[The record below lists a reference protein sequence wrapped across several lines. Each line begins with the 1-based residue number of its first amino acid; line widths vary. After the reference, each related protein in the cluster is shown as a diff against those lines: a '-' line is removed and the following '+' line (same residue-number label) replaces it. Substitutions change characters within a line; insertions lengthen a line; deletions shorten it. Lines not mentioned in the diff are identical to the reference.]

1 MMNFL
6 DTQPFRNFRIKL
18 ILRVGLI
25 FFVSVSVFAQEN
37 ILKLKNPIENSKT
50 GELFVQAFEG
60 SRPVQSLVLMINHKK
75 YQTNSSGSLLIE
87 LPVGDTTLYLPQSEK
102 TLKAQIF
109 ENQQTFYKIEILN
122 KNQIDSSLEI
132 PNQQKLDNKTEELLS
147 EKKVIDP
154 NEILVLAP
162 QSRVSISALL
172 ELRKKNTG
180 VSEVLGSEQMARQG
194 DSDAASS
201 LRRVTGLTLLDGKY
215 VFVRGLG
222 DRYSSVQ
229 LNGFSLPSPEPSRKV
244 VPLDLFPTSIL
255 EKVIVQKSYSAPYPG
270 EFGGGLI
277 QLETKSRPQ
286 ENSGSIGTS
295 INFEAIDQ
303 FLSYEGGKTDYLGQ
317 DDGTRKMPNQVR
329 SALLSGK
336 KLVDNGDPKTGFSK
350 EELRQLGTSFKK
362 NYSVFESQDSRIPNL
377 QLGAGR
383 RGESSVWKWGLS
395 GSASYSTDQEVTIQE
410 SRRLDVPRPGEL
422 VLSEVGK
429 SEIYQM
435 DRKISLASDL
445 SLAYAMEHQLRVTIL
460 SLRHS
465 TDETNIKESS
475 GPGINDFSRR
485 RTRTEWTQR
494 NLNVQQLQGQHQ
506 INSQNRF
513 IWRFG
518 RSQIK
523 REAPDQ
529 KEVNYK
535 KVSETDPYQLDAEV
549 SGNLRTFNELSERN
563 EDVAISFEGN
573 LKDLNYQVGLGQI
586 NKSRE
591 SDTFRFQ
598 YIKDYLA
605 GNQPDL
611 TLNPDQIFSQPQD
624 WILVNQTGTADSY
637 SGAQKTD
644 HAFLDLKYQVSP
656 EVEFSAGQ
664 RFETSLQAVKTYFYF
679 SPDQTQSL
687 GETKTQNQLP
697 AYSIKW
703 TPQEKY
709 RFRLTYGETIARPDF
724 RELSTVRY
732 IDDDTGF
739 EAKGNTALVPT
750 IIQNLD
756 LRSEYYFEADEF
768 ISLGFFHKEFEK
780 PIEDVFQPLAGSLIK
795 VPQNAL
801 SAKNQGVELESRV
814 ALRRISRDLRRWS
827 ILGNVSWIQSK
838 VSLDPNT
845 ASQLTSSERPLQ
857 GQSPYVI
864 NLGVYYDR
872 PLMGLQGSLLY
883 NVLGRRITEVGTD
896 LRPDIFEEPVHQL
909 DFVLSR
915 KNKNGLAL
923 GLKIKNLLDPEVQSR
938 QGDQVIRSYQK
949 GRSYSVGATWT
960 L

>member
-1 MMNFL
+1 MMNIK
-6 DTQPFRNFRIKL
+6 TQLLLLVQIRLTFV
-18 ILRVGLI
+18 VGLI
-25 FFVSVSVFAQEN
+25 LFFQTVVFAQEST
-37 ILKLKNPIENSKT
+37 LELKNNLKS
-50 GELFVQAFEG
+50 GELFVQAFNG
-60 SRPVQSLVLMINHKK
+60 TRPVQSLIIVIQNKK
-75 YQTNSSGSLLIE
+75 YETNSSGSLLIE
-87 LPVGDTTLYLPQSEK
+87 LPVGAVTLYLPQSEK
-102 TLKAQIF
+102 TLNAEVF
-109 ENQQTFYKIEILN
+109 ESQETFLKVEILN
-122 KNQIDSSLEI
+122 KNQISSQLET
-132 PNQQKLDNKTEELLS
+132 PDQKNEVAQANAS
-147 EKKVIDP
+147 SVAQAIADP
-154 NEILVLAP
+154 NEILILAP

-255 EKVIVQKSYSAPYPG
+255 DQVVVQKSYASSYPG

-286 ENSGSIGTS
+286 ENSGQIGTS
-295 INFEAIDQ
+295 LNYEAFDQ
-303 FLSYEGGKTDYLGQ
+303 FLTYEGGQKDYLGQ
-317 DDGTRKMPNQVR
+317 DDGTRQMPEQVR
-329 SALLSGK
+329 AALLSGR
-336 KLVDNGDPKTGFSK
+336 KLVDNGDPNTGFTK

-362 NYSVFESQDSRIPNL
+362 NYSVFESRDSQIPNL
-377 QLGAGR
+377 QLGAGAL
-383 RGESSVWKWGLS
+383 GELASLKWGLNC
-395 GSASYSTDQEVTIQE
+395 SASYNTDQDVTIQE
-410 SRRLDVPRPGEL
+410 NRRLDVPRPGEL

-429 SEIYQM
+429 SEIYEIQ
-435 DRKISLASDL
+435 RKISLASDL
-445 SLAYAMEHQLRVTIL
+445 SLNYQTDHQLRMTIL

-465 TDETNIKESS
+465 TDETNINESS

-485 RTRTEWTQR
+485 RTRTEWVER

-506 INSQNRF
+506 INSNNK
-513 IWRFG
+513 IKWRLG

-535 KVSETDPYQLDAEV
+535 KVSEADPYQLDAEV
-549 SGNLRTFNELSERN
+549 SGNLRTFNELAEKN
-563 EDVAISFEGN
+563 EDVAVTFEGN
-573 LKDLNYQVGLGQI
+573 FQNLNYQAGVGQI

-605 GNQPDL
+605 GDQPDL
-611 TLNPDQIFSQPQD
+611 TLNPDQIFSQPED
-624 WILVNQTGTADSY
+624 WVLVNQTGTADSY

-644 HAFLDLKYQVSP
+644 HVFIDLKYQISP
-656 EVEFSAGQ
+656 QVELSAGQ
-664 RFETSLQAVKTYFYF
+664 RLESSLQTVKTYFYF
-679 SPDQTQSL
+679 SPDDTQSL

-756 LRSEYYFEADEF
+756 FRSEYYFEADEF
-768 ISLGFFHKEFEK
+768 VSIGFFHKKFDK

-801 SAKNQGVELESRV
+801 SAENQGVELESRV
-814 ALRRISRDLRRWS
+814 SLRRVSRNLRRWS

-838 VSLDPNT
+838 VNLDPAT

-864 NLGVYYDR
+864 NLGLYYDR
-872 PLMGLQGSLLY
+872 PQAGLQGSLLY

-896 LRPDIFEEPVHQL
+896 LRPDIFEQPVHQL
-909 DFVLSR
+909 DLVIAK
-915 KNKNGLAL
+915 KNKSGLAL
-923 GLKIKNLLDPEVQSR
+923 GFKVKNLLDPEVQSR
-938 QGDQVIRSYQK
+938 QADQVIRSFQK

>member
-1 MMNFL
+1 MMKL
-6 DTQPFRNFRIKL
+6 ATQLLLQVQIRLTFM
-18 ILRVGLI
+18 VGLI
-25 FFVSVSVFAQEN
+25 LFSHTLVFAQEST
-37 ILKLKNPIENSKT
+37 LKLKNNLKT

-60 SRPVQSLVLMINHKK
+60 TRPVQSLMIIIQNKK
-75 YQTNSSGSLLIE
+75 YETNSSGSLLIE
-87 LPVGDTTLYLPQSEK
+87 LPVGPTALYLPQSEK
-102 TLKAQIF
+102 TLNAEIF
-109 ENQQTFYKIEILN
+109 ENQETYYKIEVL
-122 KNQIDSSLEI
+122 KQNQISSQLEI
-132 PNQQKLDNKTEELLS
+132 PGQNIETANQS
-147 EKKVIDP
+147 FSSAAPVKVDP
-154 NEILVLAP
+154 NEILILAP

-255 EKVIVQKSYSAPYPG
+255 DQVVVQKSYAANYPG

-286 ENSGSIGTS
+286 ENAAQIGTS
-295 INFEAIDQ
+295 LNYEDFDQ
-303 FLSYEGGKTDYLGQ
+303 FLTYEGGKTDYLGH
-317 DDGTRKMPNQVR
+317 DDGTRKMPEQVR
-329 SALLSGK
+329 AALLSGK
-336 KLVDNGDPKTGFSK
+336 KLVDNGDPNTGFTK

-362 NYSVFESQDSRIPNL
+362 NYSVFESRDSQIPNL
-377 QLGAGR
+377 QLGAGAL
-383 RGESSVWKWGLS
+383 GEISTLKWGLN
-395 GSASYSTDQEVTIQE
+395 GSASYNTDQDVTVQE
-410 SRRLDVPRPGEL
+410 NKRLDVPRPGEL

-429 SEIYQM
+429 SEIFEIE
-435 DRKISLASDL
+435 RKISLASDL
-445 SLAYAMEHQLRVTIL
+445 SLNYQSDHQLRVTIL

-465 TDETNIKESS
+465 TDETNIKEAS

-485 RTRTEWTQR
+485 RTRTEWVER

-506 INSQNRF
+506 INSQNKMK
-513 IWRFG
+513 WRLG

-529 KEVNYK
+529 KEVNYR
-535 KVSETDPYQLDAEV
+535 KVSETDPYQLDPEV

-563 EDVAISFEGN
+563 EDVAVSLEGSISN
-573 LKDLNYQVGLGQI
+573 LNYQVGLGQI

-605 GNQPDL
+605 GDQPDL
-611 TLNPDQIFSQPQD
+611 TLNPDQIFSQQED
-624 WILVNQTGTADSY
+624 WVLVNQTGTADSY

-644 HAFLDLKYQVSP
+644 HVFLDLKYQISP
-656 EVEFSAGQ
+656 QVEISAGQ
-664 RFETSLQAVKTYFYF
+664 RLETSLQTVKTYFYF
-679 SPDQTQSL
+679 SPDDTQSL

-703 TPQEKY
+703 SPQEKY

-739 EAKGNTALVPT
+739 EAKGNTTLVPT
-750 IIQNLD
+750 VIQNLD
-756 LRSEYYFEADEF
+756 FRSEYYFEADEF
-768 ISLGFFHKEFEK
+768 VSLGFFHKKFDK

-801 SAKNQGVELESRV
+801 SAENQGVELESRV

-838 VSLDPNT
+838 VSLDPLT
-845 ASQLTSSERPLQ
+845 SSQLTSSERPLQ

-864 NLGVYYDR
+864 NLGIYYDR
-872 PLMGLQGSLLY
+872 PQAGLQGSLLY

-909 DFVLSR
+909 DLVLTQ
-915 KNKNGLAL
+915 KNKSGLAL

-938 QGDQVIRSYQK
+938 QGNQVIRSFQK
-949 GRSYSVGATWT
+949 GRSYFLGATWT

>member
-1 MMNFL
+1 MMSIV
-6 DTQPFRNFRIKL
+6 TQLLRIDQVRL
-18 ILRVGLI
+18 TFVVGLI
-25 FFVSVSVFAQEN
+25 LLFQSSVFAQEN
-37 ILKLKNPIENSKT
+37 TFKIQNTLKT
-50 GELFVQAFEG
+50 GELFVQAFDG
-60 SRPVQSLVLMINHKK
+60 VRPVQSLILVINQKK
-75 YQTNSSGSLLIE
+75 YETNSSGSLLIE
-87 LPVGDTTLYLPQSEK
+87 LPVGPMTLYLPQSEK
-102 TLKAQIF
+102 TLSAEIF
-109 ENQQTFYKIEILN
+109 ENQETFYKIEILN
-122 KNQIDSSLEI
+122 KNQISTVLETPVQNARIETQSLNPEV
-132 PNQQKLDNKTEELLS
+132 QTTT
-147 EKKVIDP
+147 DP
-154 NEILVLAP
+154 NEILILAP

-255 EKVIVQKSYSAPYPG
+255 DQVIVQKSYASSYPG

-286 ENSGSIGTS
+286 ENSGQIGTS
-295 INFEAIDQ
+295 LNYEDFDQ
-303 FLSYEGGKTDYLGQ
+303 FLTYEGGKTDHLGH
-317 DDGTRKMPNQVR
+317 DDGTRKMPSQVR
-329 SALLSGK
+329 SALLSGR
-336 KLVDNGDPKTGFSK
+336 KLVENGDPSTGFTK

-362 NYSVFESQDSRIPNL
+362 NYSVFESQDSQIPNL
-377 QLGAGR
+377 QLGAGAL
-383 RGESSVWKWGLS
+383 GEISTLKWGLN
-395 GSASYSTDQEVTIQE
+395 GSASYNTDQDVTIQE
-410 SRRLDVPRPGEL
+410 NQRLDVPRPGEL

-429 SEIYQM
+429 SEIYEIE
-435 DRKISLASDL
+435 RKISLATDL
-445 SLAYAMEHQLRVTIL
+445 SLSYASDHQLRATIL

-485 RTRTEWTQR
+485 RTRTEWIER

-506 INSQNRF
+506 VNSQNQLK
-513 IWRFG
+513 WRLG

-523 REAPDQ
+523 RDAPDQ
-529 KEVNYK
+529 KEVNYR
-535 KVSETDPYQLDAEV
+535 KVSETENYQLDPEV

-563 EDVAISFEGN
+563 EDVAISFEGKI
-573 LKDLNYQVGLGQI
+573 LQMNYQLGLGQI
-586 NKSRE
+586 SKVRE

-611 TLNPDQIFSQPQD
+611 TLNPDQIFSQPED

-644 HAFLDLKYQVSP
+644 HAFLDLKYQISP
-656 EVEFSAGQ
+656 TIELSAGQ
-664 RFETSLQAVKTYFYF
+664 RFESSIQTVKTYFYF
-679 SPDQTQSL
+679 SPDDTQSL

-739 EAKGNTALVPT
+739 EAKGNTELVPT

-756 LRSEYYFEADEF
+756 LRAEYYFEADEF
-768 ISLGFFHKEFEK
+768 VSVGVFHKKFDK

-801 SAKNQGVELESRV
+801 SAENQGLEIESRV
-814 ALRRISRDLRRWS
+814 TLRRLSRDLRRWS
-827 ILGNVSWIQSK
+827 MLGNISWIQSNVK
-838 VSLDPNT
+838 LDPT
-845 ASQLTSSERPLQ
+845 TSSQLTSDERPLQ
-857 GQSPYVI
+857 GQSPYVV

-872 PLMGLQGSLLY
+872 PQMGLQGSLLY

-909 DFVLSR
+909 DFVVAK
-915 KNKNGLAL
+915 KNKSGLAL
-923 GLKIKNLLDPEVQSR
+923 GFKIKNLLDPEVQSK
-938 QGDQVIRSYQK
+938 QGNQVIRSLQK
-949 GRSYSVGATWT
+949 GRSYSLGATWT

>member
-1 MMNFL
+1 MKL
-6 DTQPFRNFRIKL
+6 ATQLLLQVQIRLTFM
-18 ILRVGLI
+18 VGLI
-25 FFVSVSVFAQEN
+25 LFSHTLVFAQEST
-37 ILKLKNPIENSKT
+37 LKLKNNLKT

-60 SRPVQSLVLMINHKK
+60 TRPVQSLMIIIQNKK
-75 YQTNSSGSLLIE
+75 YETNSSGSLLIE
-87 LPVGDTTLYLPQSEK
+87 LPVGPTALYLPQSEK
-102 TLKAQIF
+102 TLNAEIF
-109 ENQQTFYKIEILN
+109 ENQETYYKIEVL
-122 KNQIDSSLEI
+122 KQNQISSQLEI
-132 PNQQKLDNKTEELLS
+132 PGQNIETANQS
-147 EKKVIDP
+147 FSSAAPVKVDP
-154 NEILVLAP
+154 NEILILAP

-194 DSDAASS
+194 DPDAASS

-255 EKVIVQKSYSAPYPG
+255 DQVVVQKSYAANYPG

-286 ENSGSIGTS
+286 ENAAQIGTS
-295 INFEAIDQ
+295 LNYEDFDQ
-303 FLSYEGGKTDYLGQ
+303 FLTYEGGKTDYLGH
-317 DDGTRKMPNQVR
+317 DDGTRKMPEQVR
-329 SALLSGK
+329 AALLSGK
-336 KLVDNGDPKTGFSK
+336 KLVDNGDPNTGFTK

-362 NYSVFESQDSRIPNL
+362 NYSVFESRDSQIPNL
-377 QLGAGR
+377 QLGAGAL
-383 RGESSVWKWGLS
+383 GEISTLKWGLN
-395 GSASYSTDQEVTIQE
+395 GSASYNTDQDVTVQE
-410 SRRLDVPRPGEL
+410 NKRLDVPRPGEL

-429 SEIYQM
+429 SEIFEIE
-435 DRKISLASDL
+435 RKISLASDL
-445 SLAYAMEHQLRVTIL
+445 SLNYQSDHQLRVTIL

-465 TDETNIKESS
+465 TDETNIKEAS

-485 RTRTEWTQR
+485 RTRTEWVER

-506 INSQNRF
+506 INSQNKMK
-513 IWRFG
+513 WRLG

-529 KEVNYK
+529 KEVNYR
-535 KVSETDPYQLDAEV
+535 KVSETDPYQLDPEV

-563 EDVAISFEGN
+563 EDVAVSLEGSISN
-573 LKDLNYQVGLGQI
+573 LNYQVGLGQI

-605 GNQPDL
+605 GDQPDL
-611 TLNPDQIFSQPQD
+611 TLNPDQIFSQQED
-624 WILVNQTGTADSY
+624 WVLVNQTGTADSY

-644 HAFLDLKYQVSP
+644 HVFLDLKYQISP
-656 EVEFSAGQ
+656 QVEISAGQ
-664 RFETSLQAVKTYFYF
+664 RLETSLQTVKTYFYF
-679 SPDQTQSL
+679 SPDDTQSL

-703 TPQEKY
+703 SPQEKY

-739 EAKGNTALVPT
+739 EAKGNTTLVPT
-750 IIQNLD
+750 VIQNLD
-756 LRSEYYFEADEF
+756 FRSEYYFEADEF
-768 ISLGFFHKEFEK
+768 VSLGFFHKKFDK

-801 SAKNQGVELESRV
+801 SAENQGVELESRV

-838 VSLDPNT
+838 VSLDPLT
-845 ASQLTSSERPLQ
+845 SSQLTSSERPLQ

-864 NLGVYYDR
+864 NLGIYYDR
-872 PLMGLQGSLLY
+872 PQAGLQGSLLY

-909 DFVLSR
+909 DLVLTQ
-915 KNKNGLAL
+915 KNKSGLAL

-938 QGDQVIRSYQK
+938 QGNQVIRSFQK
-949 GRSYSVGATWT
+949 GRSYSLGATWT

>member
-1 MMNFL
+1 MMNGL
-6 DTQPFRNFRIKL
+6 TQLLLNTQIRL
-18 ILRVGLI
+18 TLVVGLI
-25 FFVSVSVFAQEN
+25 LFFQTSVFAQEN
-37 ILKLKNPIENSKT
+37 SFKIKNPVKT

-60 SRPVQSLVLMINHKK
+60 PRPVQSLIIVIQNKK
-75 YQTNSSGSLLIE
+75 YETNSSGSLLIE
-87 LPVGDTTLYLPQSEK
+87 LPVGTVALYLPQSEK
-102 TLKAQIF
+102 TISAEIF
-109 ENQQTFYKIEILN
+109 ENQETYYKIEILN
-122 KNQIDSSLEI
+122 KNQISTQIET
-132 PNQQKLDNKTEELLS
+132 PGQKIQTPTEEVNPIVKS
-147 EKKVIDP
+147 AIDP
-154 NEILVLAP
+154 NEILILAP

-255 EKVIVQKSYSAPYPG
+255 DQVVVQKSYASHYPG

-286 ENSGSIGTS
+286 ENAAQIGTS
-295 INFEAIDQ
+295 LNYEAFDQ
-303 FLSYEGGKTDYLGQ
+303 FLTNEGGKKDYLGY
-317 DDGTRKMPNQVR
+317 DDGTRQMPSQVR

-336 KLVDNGDPKTGFSK
+336 KLVDNGDPNTGFTK

-362 NYSVFESQDSRIPNL
+362 NYSVFESRDSQIPNL
-377 QLGAGR
+377 QVGAGR
-383 RGESSVWKWGLS
+383 LGEISTLKWGLN
-395 GSASYSTDQEVTIQE
+395 GSASYNTDQDVTIQE
-410 SRRLDVPRPGEL
+410 NRRLDVPRPGEL

-429 SEIYQM
+429 SEIYEIE
-435 DRKISLASDL
+435 RKISLSTDL
-445 SLAYAMEHQLRVTIL
+445 SLTYESDHQLRMTIL

-485 RTRTEWTQR
+485 RTRTEWIER

-506 INSQNRF
+506 INSQNKLK
-513 IWRFG
+513 WRLG

-529 KEVNYK
+529 KEVNYR
-535 KVSETDPYQLDAEV
+535 KVSEADPYQLDPEV

-563 EDVAISFEGN
+563 EDVAVAFEGN
-573 LKDLNYQVGLGQI
+573 FARLSYQVGLGQI

-605 GNQPDL
+605 GDQPDL
-611 TLNPDQIFSQPQD
+611 TLNPDQIFSQPED
-624 WILVNQTGTADSY
+624 WVLVNQTGTADSY
-637 SGAQKTD
+637 SGSQKTD
-644 HAFLDLKYQVSP
+644 HAFLDLKYQLSP
-656 EVEFSAGQ
+656 QVELSAGQ
-664 RFETSLQAVKTYFYF
+664 RIESSLQTVKTYFYF
-679 SPDQTQSL
+679 SPDDTQSL

-768 ISLGFFHKEFEK
+768 VSLGFFHKKFDK

-801 SAKNQGVELESRV
+801 SAENQGVELESRV
-814 ALRRISRDLRRWS
+814 ALRRVSRDLRRWS

-838 VSLDPNT
+838 VKLDPVT

-864 NLGVYYDR
+864 NLGIYYDR
-872 PLMGLQGSLLY
+872 PQVGLQGSLLY

-909 DFVLSR
+909 DLVLAK

-923 GLKIKNLLDPEVQSR
+923 GFKIKNLLDPEVQSR
-938 QGDQVIRSYQK
+938 QGNQVIRSFQK
-949 GRSYSVGATWT
+949 GRSYSLGATWA